1 MATDA
6 STDGRLS
13 TCGICGGTIKWSP
26 MLGAWQHVAETT
38 RTADGHWPQADD
50 SHVSGP
56 DRKDCCEAFEDDDCD
71 PECDCDDCEDERAL
85 DEDADAHAG
94 RMED

>member
-1 MATDA
+1 M

-13 TCGICGGTIKWSP
+13 TCGTCGGTISP
-26 MLGAWQHVAETT
+26 VRSILGAWQHTSPLKRDHRPE
-38 RTADGHWPQADD
+38 PDD